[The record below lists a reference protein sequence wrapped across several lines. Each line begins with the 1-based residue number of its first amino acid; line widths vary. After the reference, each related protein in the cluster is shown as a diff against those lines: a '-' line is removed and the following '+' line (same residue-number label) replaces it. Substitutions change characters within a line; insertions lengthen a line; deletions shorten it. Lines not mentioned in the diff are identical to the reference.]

1 MAVFGHNVIEA
12 AGIVALL
19 YVGSKVLWGVW
30 QTARLYLF
38 SGRLAIGS
46 LDLRSYAGRWA
57 VVTGSTDGIGKA
69 YAEQL
74 AARGLNIVLI
84 SRSKDKLE
92 AVAAEIEGKAGVKT
106 KIVVADF
113 GSTEIYD
120 NIKHQLEGLDIAC
133 LVNNVGMTPF
143 SIPDFFLN
151 CGDEVYE
158 KTVHCNVNSMI
169 MMTKI
174 VLPGM
179 VKRKTGVIIN
189 LSSILATAPAPLM
202 AVYAGTKAFA
212 LQFSKSLAVEY
223 KDKGVIVQA
232 VTPSFV
238 STKMTGRIST
248 NFFVTTP
255 ASFVRSA
262 LNTVGLANQ
271 TSGCF
276 SHSLQVW
283 LFTQDVFCEW
293 VKLPA
298 MKKFREFS
306 MKRRQ
311 SKKEK

>member
-143 SIPDFFLN
+143 AIPDFFLN
-151 CGDEVYE
+151 CEDE
-158 KTVHCNVNSMI
+158 
-169 MMTKI
+169 MTKI

-223 KDKGVIVQA
+223 KDKGVIIQA

-255 ASFVRSA
+255 TSFVRSA

>member
-92 AVAAEIEGKAGVKT
+92 AVAAEI
-106 KIVVADF
+106 
-113 GSTEIYD
+113 
-120 NIKHQLEGLDIAC
+120 
-133 LVNNVGMTPF
+133 VNNVGMTPF
-143 SIPDFFLN
+143 AIPDFFLN
-151 CGDEVYE
+151 CEDE
-158 KTVHCNVNSMI
+158 
-169 MMTKI
+169 MTKI

-223 KDKGVIVQA
+223 KDKGVIIQA

-255 ASFVRSA
+255 TSFVRSA

>member
-92 AVAAEIEGKAGVKT
+92 AVAAEI
-106 KIVVADF
+106 
-113 GSTEIYD
+113 
-120 NIKHQLEGLDIAC
+120 
-133 LVNNVGMTPF
+133 VNNVGMTPF
-143 SIPDFFLN
+143 AIPDFFLN
-151 CGDEVYE
+151 CEDEVYE

-223 KDKGVIVQA
+223 KDKGVIIQA

-255 ASFVRSA
+255 TSFVRSA